1 MSSRYGIIMFAL
13 AAILLAVHAQG
24 AQQQPQPPARAGT
37 EDGVAI
43 FQTRCFACH
52 GNPNTPQKP
61 DPFAIRLFT
70 PEAIYAS
77 LATKMPKA
85 HEQLG
90 LTDDQ
95 KRVTAEFMGGR
106 TIGSS
111 PAGDAKNMPNRCS
124 SNPSLTDPSVG
135 SAWNGWGADS
145 SNTRY
150 QPNAGL
156 TADQI
161 PRLKLKW
168 AFGYPTG
175 VTAHG
180 QPTVASGRVFVSTDI
195 GYLYSLDAKT
205 GCVYWSYETK
215 TLARNSVSVGPI
227 KGHGTTKYAVYVG
240 DAKAYVHAVDAQSGA
255 PLWKTRV
262 EEHWIARITGSP
274 KLYDGRLYVSVSS
287 SEEFR
292 GGTLDYP
299 CCSSR
304 GSVVALDANTG
315 KQIWKTYVIPET
327 PKQRGKNSKGIP
339 LFAPAGGSVWNS
351 PTVDPVRKAVYV
363 GTGDAETE
371 PAANTSDAIM
381 ALDMNTGKILWV
393 QQAEVGDAFM
403 GGCNPKTEN
412 CPEKQGPDL
421 DIGNSPILKT
431 MARGKR
437 LLLAGTKDGYV
448 LAVDPD
454 REGTVVWKKKI
465 SENRGRLDG
474 IVWGGAADDQ
484 KGYYGF
490 NAGGMAAIQL
500 ATGDR
505 AWFNP
510 IVTGGAR
517 VSHAAAPSV
526 VPGVV
531 FLGGSDGKLHALA
544 ILDGHQLWEFDTD
557 QEFTTVNK
565 VPAKGGSIS
574 AAGPVVAGGMV
585 FVGSGY
591 YVTSSSKP
599 GNVLLAFGVE

>member
-1 MSSRYGIIMFAL
+1 MTSRYGIIMFAL

-24 AQQQPQPPARAGT
+24 VQQQPQPPARAGT

-77 LATKMPKA
+77 LTTKMPKA

-124 SNPSLTDPSVG
+124 SNPSLTDPAVG
-135 SAWNGWGADS
+135 SAWNGWGVDS

-150 QPNAGL
+150 QPNPGL

-205 GCVYWSYETK
+205 GCVYWSYETG

-227 KGHGTTKYAVYVG
+227 KGHGSTKYAVYVG

-262 EEHWIARITGSP
+262 EDHWIARITGSP

-292 GGTLDYP
+292 GGTVDYP

-327 PKQRGKNSKGIP
+327 PKQRGKSLCRDRRRRNRTGCQYVRRDHG
-339 LFAPAGGSVWNS
+339 AGHEHGKDFVG
-351 PTVDPVRKAVYV
+351 PTGRSWRCVH
-363 GTGDAETE
+363 
-371 PAANTSDAIM
+371 
-381 ALDMNTGKILWV
+381 
-393 QQAEVGDAFM
+393 
-403 GGCNPKTEN
+403 
-412 CPEKQGPDL
+412 
-421 DIGNSPILKT
+421 
-431 MARGKR
+431 
-437 LLLAGTKDGYV
+437 
-448 LAVDPD
+448 
-454 REGTVVWKKKI
+454 
-465 SENRGRLDG
+465 GRLQPQD
-474 IVWGGAADDQ
+474 
-484 KGYYGF
+484 
-490 NAGGMAAIQL
+490 
-500 ATGDR
+500 
-505 AWFNP
+505 
-510 IVTGGAR
+510 
-517 VSHAAAPSV
+517 
-526 VPGVV
+526 
-531 FLGGSDGKLHALA
+531 
-544 ILDGHQLWEFDTD
+544 
-557 QEFTTVNK
+557 
-565 VPAKGGSIS
+565 
-574 AAGPVVAGGMV
+574 
-585 FVGSGY
+585 
-591 YVTSSSKP
+591 
-599 GNVLLAFGVE
+599 